1 MLRLGEHHSGF
12 NVYCGKAIWP
22 HNQEGLES
30 LARYIIQAS
39 FSQERM
45 TYIAAKNSS
54 DRVAKVIYQSKS
66 PNSLKLF
73 LVCAIRNNPLQGGA
87 SINSTASS
95 QTQNSE
101 FEKVG
106 QWLFFTRSALGWVA
120 AFFCALTV
128 AYLSLVFA
136 LPYLAA
142 NMFGMLSIFF
152 PSSASMSII
161 PILLAFI
168 FCPLLF
174 IPGLAVGR
182 FLLKSFPPRLSGKR
196 RRWLLGYLII
206 MTIFWVI
213 SMGIGIF
220 GFASEVPTVNNPA
233 VSGFQGTK
241 VPTINFPESSNFY
254 RAARLFDSALYKG
267 LQFMSALFWWFGFAI
282 PLFQRHWTPHKPL
295 EKPFQD
301 FCLVY
306 RLSVCFPLRFFS
318 FPSFL
323 R

>member
-101 FEKVG
+101 CEKVG
-106 QWLFFTRSALGWVA
+106 QRASTLPFSKLSFHLFLINSVA
-120 AFFCALTV
+120 
-128 AYLSLVFA
+128 S
-136 LPYLAA
+136 
-142 NMFGMLSIFF
+142 
-152 PSSASMSII
+152 
-161 PILLAFI
+161 
-168 FCPLLF
+168 
-174 IPGLAVGR
+174 
-182 FLLKSFPPRLSGKR
+182 
-196 RRWLLGYLII
+196 
-206 MTIFWVI
+206 
-213 SMGIGIF
+213 
-220 GFASEVPTVNNPA
+220 
-233 VSGFQGTK
+233 
-241 VPTINFPESSNFY
+241 
-254 RAARLFDSALYKG
+254 
-267 LQFMSALFWWFGFAI
+267 
-282 PLFQRHWTPHKPL
+282 
-295 EKPFQD
+295 
-301 FCLVY
+301 
-306 RLSVCFPLRFFS
+306 
-318 FPSFL
+318 
-323 R
+323 